1 MNQGHELKVCASKFY
16 GQRNKENY
24 DEFPER
30 QIELLWKDI
39 FQVTLSLLQPA
50 ARGTS
55 WGKESMLEDLGCKE
69 KKKKNY
75 LGKEKGLK
83 IYSQKERGKEWI
95 SGDFATI

>member
-1 MNQGHELKVCASKFY
+1 MEIRRL
-16 GQRNKENY
+16 NKENY

-69 KKKKNY
+69 KKKK
-75 LGKEKGLK
+75 KIIWEKK
-83 IYSQKERGKEWI
+83 K
-95 SGDFATI
+95 D